1 MHSGEY
7 DSDAPLRR
15 EQQFEDGAGGVQT
28 QGYPQ
33 QGYGQQGYPQQA
45 YPQQAYP
52 QQGYGPPAYAYGQ
65 PRWGRTGGGF
75 GFGRATHR
83 RHPIETKPFFLTS
96 EFVGTLLAIIA
107 LASTAAAMP
116 NLGARITWILIAALV
131 FSYAISRGLAKA
143 ATRSYSV
150 DPRESLLTGD
160 GCAQHQQSLG
170 GPRAGY
176 GGGIETK
183 PSFLTSEFLGTVLA
197 IVALAISTAVL
208 DSLNVRLGWILI
220 TAMVCGYVVSRGIA
234 KVGVKSYAFDPREDV
249 LQQTSDGQTRE
260 AVAGR

>member
-1 MHSGEY
+1 MQPRQY
-7 DSDAPLRR
+7 DSNAPLRR
-15 EQQFEDGAGGVQT
+15 DDTFTDGGTAVGT
-28 QGYPQ
+28 PPT
-33 QGYGQQGYPQQA
+33 GYGQPYQGYSAGPGAYPHPPQQA
-45 YPQQAYP
+45 WAPHRG
-52 QQGYGPPAYAYGQ
+52 GYGFSQ
-65 PRWGRTGGGF
+65 RRWRN
-75 GFGRATHR
+75 
-83 RHPIETKPFFLTS
+83 PIETKPFFLTS

-160 GCAQHQQSLG
+160 GGAQHQQSLG